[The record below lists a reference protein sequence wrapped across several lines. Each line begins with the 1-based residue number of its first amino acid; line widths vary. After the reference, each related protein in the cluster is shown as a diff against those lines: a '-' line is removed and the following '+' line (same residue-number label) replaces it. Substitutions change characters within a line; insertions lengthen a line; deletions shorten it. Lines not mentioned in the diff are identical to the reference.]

1 MYAVI
6 QLPAFALQ
14 AVLRHEPELWNR
26 SVALLDPT
34 RNTPV
39 VIEATRPARDSG
51 VGNGLTATQA
61 TARSRDLIL
70 RRRSPAQEVVVTTA
84 LVQCLSGFSP
94 HLEATSPGLFTLDLR
109 NLAELRDASA
119 ETLSNWAGRLERAVH
134 CLQLHPRIGLGG
146 TPNIA
151 RLAAC
156 WGTLEALGSGAIQVI
171 TEPRSFVDSLPLIA
185 LSPSSDLIVILEKW
199 GICSVGELL
208 ALGQEALADRLGL
221 EALAL
226 IAASSTT
233 ATRPLKP
240 VAPAEEFIET
250 REFEEPIESV
260 EPLLFVLRRFLDQLH
275 RRLEPAGLVAEQL
288 YLRMALE
295 TGTPFEQLLRVPA
308 PTRDPDILF
317 RMLHTFLEGIRTD
330 APITAVRLEV
340 RPTLPRQRQ
349 FTLFETAVRDPNR
362 FAETLACLVALVG
375 TDRVGTPILE
385 ENHYPDAFQLVP
397 PDFENAP
404 APPLQRSDDWLAAVP
419 LRRLRPAQSVQ
430 VETKTES
437 AGAPAPVPLSLRN
450 RLGGGQLQ
458 QVYGPWKMSGRW
470 WEPEAWERE
479 EWDVLARDH
488 QGLRLSRHPEGW
500 FIEAVID

>member
-14 AVLRHEPELWNR
+14 AVLRHEPELSKR
-26 SVALLDPT
+26 AVALLDPT

-39 VIEATRPARDSG
+39 VIEATRPAQDAG
-51 VGNGLTATQA
+51 VSNGLTATQA

-70 RRRSPAQEVVVTTA
+70 RRRSPAQETVATTA
-84 LVQCLSGFSP
+84 LVQCLCGFSP
-94 HLEATSPGLFTLDLR
+94 HLEATSLGLFTLDLR
-109 NLAELRDASA
+109 NLAELRDASPEA
-119 ETLSNWAGRLERAVH
+119 LSKWAGRLEHAVR

-156 WGTLEALGSGAIQVI
+156 WGTLETPGSGAIQVI
-171 TEPRSFVDSLPLIA
+171 TEPRSFVDRLPVTA

-199 GICSVGELL
+199 GIRSVGELL

-240 VAPAEEFIET
+240 VAPAEEFIES

-260 EPLLFVLRRFLDQLH
+260 EPLLFVFRRFLDQLH
-275 RRLEPAGLVAEQL
+275 HRLEPAGLVAEQL
-288 YLRMALE
+288 YLRMTLE

-330 APITAVRLEV
+330 APITAVRLEA

-362 FAETLACLVALVG
+362 FAETLACLAALVG
-375 TDRVGTPILE
+375 ADRVGTPIPE
-385 ENHYPDAFQLVP
+385 ESYYPDAFQLMP

-404 APPLQRSDDWLAAVP
+404 APPSSGSEDLLAAVP
-419 LRRLRPAQSVQ
+419 LRRLRPAQPAQ
-430 VETKTES
+430 VETEAES
-437 AGAPAPVPLSLRN
+437 PGAPAPVPLSVRS
-450 RLGGGQLQ
+450 RLGNSRLQ
-458 QVYGPWKMSGRW
+458 QVHGPWKISGHW
-470 WEPEAWERE
+470 WEPTAWERE